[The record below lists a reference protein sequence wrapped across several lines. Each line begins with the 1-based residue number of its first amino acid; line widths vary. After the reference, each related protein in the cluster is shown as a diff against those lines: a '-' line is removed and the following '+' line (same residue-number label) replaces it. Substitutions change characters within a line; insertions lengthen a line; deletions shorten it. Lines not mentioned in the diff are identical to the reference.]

1 MTQYIKTVIF
11 LFSFVYIFAF
21 TGPNLATSDTEF
33 FIPKQGIF
41 ADPYVSLLQE
51 VFDKWDDGKLILKKS
66 QLEPTFKEK
75 LKQRME
81 KRPFGYEDEYW
92 QGKILEGWA
101 QLPKVLKPYLK
112 LSLGSRLYLIGL
124 YVDNLD
130 DFKTKVP
137 PQQVEDKLRLPLF
150 IILGTAQPLALKMEA
165 QTINTPSI
173 SEARR
178 LFYTVIYPFCHEGPK
193 S

>member
-1 MTQYIKTVIF
+1 MTQYVKTVIF
-11 LFSFVYIFAF
+11 LFSFIYIFAF

-51 VFDKWDDGKLILKKS
+51 VFDKWDNEELILKKS
-66 QLEPTFKEK
+66 QLEPAFKEE

-81 KRPFGYEDEYW
+81 ERPFGYEDEYW

-124 YVDNLD
+124 YVDNLN
-130 DFKTKVP
+130 DFKKKVLFE
-137 PQQVEDKLRLPLF
+137 QVEDELRLPLF
-150 IILGTAQPLALKMEA
+150 MILGRAQPLTNTK
-165 QTINTPSI
+165 TINTPSI